1 MENLLIGEVA
11 DGADLHVETV
21 RRLEKRGV
29 ISSVRD
35 INNWRRFSPEVIK
48 KLRELYQRR
57 DGNE

>member
-11 DGADLHVETV
+11 DGAELHVETV
-21 RRLEKRGV
+21 RRAEKRGL
-29 ISSVRD
+29 ITSVRD
-35 INNWRRFSPEVIK
+35 INGWRRFSPEVIK